1 MANNNY
7 ILGTVGTAEGFIN
20 GQRVLN
26 SKTLLNSSIS
36 LSTNPTEIRG
46 GENNALIGTLYFD
59 PSMSMTLDDATFSLE
74 YLALKTGSTISA
86 GSTDWAT
93 EQITITRANEI
104 TVTGTPVPFGNLGK
118 IGFYRV
124 IGGDGEE
131 KQIVFDGQVASA
143 SGLEVGDKVCVKYNK
158 TMANAREIKIASNFV
173 PSELY
178 LLVHAPLFLA
188 SQSNTAN
195 SQKVGEIAIE
205 IPRFLV
211 NPSGDLNL
219 TSNGVATVPLSGSA
233 QKTDNDITSCD
244 STSYYG
250 KIKEIIWNKDILDDA
265 TNIVVADSDIE
276 LDSADSET
284 ETLRVMALFD
294 GMTMPK
300 QLDNSELTFA
310 SSSQAIATVVDGV
323 VTAVSNGTATI
334 TVGVNGHPNLVAKA
348 VVTVS

>member
-1 MANNNY
+1 MANQY
-7 ILGTVGTAEGFIN
+7 ILGTVGIAEGWIN

-36 LSTNPTEIRG
+36 FSTNPTEVRG

-59 PSMSMTLDDATFSLE
+59 PSMSMTLEDATFSLE
-74 YLALKTGSTISA
+74 YLALKTGSTITA

-93 EQITITRANEI
+93 EQVEITTANEI
-104 TVTGTPVPFGNLGK
+104 TVTGTPVAFGALGT
-118 IGFYRV
+118 IGYYRI

-131 KQIVFDGQVASA
+131 KQITFNGQTASV
-143 SGLEVGDKVCVKYNK
+143 SGLTVGTKVCVKYNK

-188 SQSNTAN
+188 TQSNTAS

-205 IPRFLV
+205 IPRFLID
-211 NPSGDLNL
+211 PSGDLNL

-233 QKTDNDITSCD
+233 QKTDNDVTSCD

-265 TNIVVADSDIE
+265 TNIVVSDSDVEIE
-276 LDSADSET
+276 VGET
-284 ETLRVMALFD
+284 QTLKVLALFD

-300 QLDNSELTFA
+300 TMNNADLTFA
-310 SSSQAIATVVDGV
+310 SSSTSIATVSGEGV
-323 VTAVSNGTATI
+323 VTGEGAGSATI
-334 TVGVNGHPNLVAKA
+334 TIGVTGHSNLVAKA
-348 VVTVS
+348 VVTVTA